1 MAIHSGNEA
10 LMCKVFPSSL
20 GPVAIRWF
28 DALQDGSIRSFE
40 ELTRAF
46 GARFVTCSRVPKPLD
61 SLLSMAMREG
71 ETLRTYLDRY
81 WEIYNEIDGDFE
93 DVAVRTFEVG
103 FSTEHE
109 LWKSLTMKPT
119 LSMRQLMDRIGKYKR
134 VKEDQTQGKGK
145 AKVFPEKM
153 DSRGGGYQNNRP
165 RAQVINSLFKELVYQ
180 ILEKI
185 KNEPYF
191 RWPNKIGG
199 DPFRGNQSLYCHYHQ
214 DKGHTTKDC
223 RTL

>member
-1 MAIHSGNEA
+1 MAIHSSNEA

-28 DALQDGSIRSFE
+28 DALDDGLIRSFE

-93 DVAVRTFEVG
+93 DVAVRTYEVG
-103 FSTEHE
+103 FSIEHE
-109 LWKSLTMKPT
+109 LWKLLTMKPT

-153 DSRGGGYQNNRP
+153 DSR
-165 RAQVINSLFKELVYQ
+165 
-180 ILEKI
+180 
-185 KNEPYF
+185 
-191 RWPNKIGG
+191 
-199 DPFRGNQSLYCHYHQ
+199 
-214 DKGHTTKDC
+214 
-223 RTL
+223 